1 MSLVLGSKNGS
12 ELDLQMELELEL
24 ELEMFLEELNPL
36 LKSQFYFHVELE
48 LKV

>member
-1 MSLVLGSKNGS
+1 LSLVLGSKNVS
-12 ELDLQMELELEL
+12 ELDLQMELEL

-36 LKSQFYFHVELE
+36 LDSQFYFHVELE